1 MTEATRRIPVRTAYR
16 TCPLCEATCGLEI
29 TVDAD
34 DQIVRIRGDQDDV
47 FSKGF
52 ICPKGSTLKQL
63 HEDPDRLRRP
73 LVKRGGR
80 HVEVSWDEAWQ
91 VVRDGLASVID
102 AHGRSALAVYMGNP
116 GAHNLASMTFNRAVN
131 LALGSFNRF
140 SASTVDQMP
149 KHVAG
154 GFMFGT
160 GITIPVPDIDHTD
173 YLLMFGANPHASN
186 GSLCT
191 APDFPGRMRAIQE
204 RGGKIVVVDPRR
216 TKTADASDEW
226 LPIIPGT
233 DVVFVAAL
241 INELFATGAADVGAH
256 VRSHVVGVDELKSA
270 VAPFTPEVAAELC
283 GIDAA
288 TCRRIAA
295 ELAAAPTAAVYG
307 RIGVNTVEFGTATA
321 WLIDALNTITGNLDK
336 RGGAMFT
343 LPAAGPVTSV
353 GGKPGGSGF
362 TIGKGHTRVRQYPE
376 VFGEYP
382 VAALGEE
389 ILTPGVGQI
398 RALISL
404 AGNPVLST
412 PNSEQLDKALDD
424 LEFMVSVDIYLNET
438 SRHADVVLPPPSQLQ
453 RDHYDISLLRLAVRN
468 VANYSPAVLPME
480 DGQWDEWE
488 ILAKLAGILQTLD
501 TSVSVGDVDDLAV
514 AEMLGGLVKNS
525 SSNIFGRDVDEILGQ
540 LAAEGLRGPT
550 RILDIMLQTGPYG
563 AAYGSNP
570 SGVSVR
576 ALLDAPHGIDFGAL
590 EPRIPEILRTPSAK
604 VELCPPL
611 FAENLSKVL
620 ARVKKNS
627 DDKLLLVG
635 RRHLKSNNSWMHNMK
650 VLTKGSL
657 SCTLQVHPDDA
668 VRLGLSHGSP
678 ARVTSRVGSLVA
690 PVEVTDAIRTGVVS
704 LPHGWGHNVRGTKLS
719 VAAEKPGVNSNI
731 LTDDERIDELSGN
744 AVLNAIPVTVQSL

>member
-1 MTEATRRIPVRTAYR
+1 MTEASRRIPVRTAYR

-73 LVKRGGR
+73 LVKRNGV

-191 APDFPGRMRAIQE
+191 APDFPGRMQAIQE

-241 INELFATGAADVGAH
+241 INELFATGAAGVGAH

-270 VAPFTPEVAAELC
+270 VARFTPEVAEDVC

-362 TIGKGHTRVRQYPE
+362 TIGKGHTRVRRYPE

-424 LEFMVSVDIYLNET
+424 LDFMVSVDIYLNET

-468 VANYSPAVLPME
+468 VANYSPAVLPMD

-525 SSNIFGRDVDEILGQ
+525 SSNIFGRDVDEILGL
-540 LAAEGLRGPT
+540 LAADGLRGPT

-570 SGVSVR
+570 GGVSVR

-620 ARVKKNS
+620 ARVKKSSN
-627 DDKLLLVG
+627 DKLLLVG

-650 VLTKGSL
+650 ILTKGSL

-668 VRLGLSHGSP
+668 ARLGLSHGAP

-690 PVEVTDAIRTGVVS
+690 PVEVTDAIRAGVVS